1 MCIRDSYIS
10 PGMWFIDGPFL
21 VDGNLSI
28 DAGTKLIF
36 SEDAYLIVKG
46 KVNFNGSENNQIE
59 FLPKDK
65 SWKGFYLI
73 SDKESKSII
82 KNLVVRST
90 SAMQVGVLNLTGGFT
105 IYNSDI
111 LLKNIHFLDSTAEDS
126 INIVNSEIEIDNLRS
141 SVGKVP
147 GLAVVQVGNVAA
159 SSVYVKAKTKS
170 AKEVGI
176 EVIDHHIGE
185 ETTEK
190 ELLELVN
197 KLNNQENV
205 NGILVQL
212 PLPKH
217 INEQIILDSIHPD
230 KDADGFHPLNVGR
243 LSIASNNDENL
254 LIPCTPY
261 GCLLMLKGLDVN
273 LSGMNAVVVGRSN
286 IVGKPMAQLLLKE
299 SCTVTVAHSK
309 TKNLEDVCRK
319 ADIVVAAVGRPEM
332 IKGDWIKKGAIVIDV
347 GINKT
352 DKGIVGDVAFDEVS
366 KNAKAL
372 TPVPGGVGPMTIACL
387 LKNTIDC
394 FKRSQI

>member
-1 MCIRDSYIS
+1 MTTIINGKEIAQDLRNS
-10 PGMWFIDGPFL
+10 L
-21 VDGNLSI
+21 
-28 DAGTKLIF
+28 KL
-36 SEDAYLIVKG
+36 
-46 KVNFNGSENNQIE
+46 
-59 FLPKDK
+59 
-65 SWKGFYLI
+65 
-73 SDKESKSII
+73 
-82 KNLVVRST
+82 
-90 SAMQVGVLNLTGGFT
+90 
-105 IYNSDI
+105 
-111 LLKNIHFLDSTAEDS
+111 
-126 INIVNSEIEIDNLRS
+126 EIDYLRS

-190 ELLELVN
+190 ELLELVS

-230 KDADGFHPLNVGR
+230 KDADGFHPLNVGK
-243 LSIASNNDENL
+243 LSIASHNDENL

-261 GCLLMLKGLDVN
+261 GCLIMLKGLGID
-273 LSGMNAVVVGRSN
+273 LSGKNAVVIGRSN

-299 SCTVTVAHSK
+299 SCTVTIAHSK
-309 TKNLEDVCRK
+309 TKNIEEICK
-319 ADIVVAAVGRPEM
+319 NADIVVAAVGRPKM
-332 IKGDWIKKGAIVIDV
+332 VKGDWIKKGAIVIDV
-347 GINKT
+347 GINRITTEAEGEVKN
-352 DKGIVGDVAFDEVS
+352 KLVGDVDFDEAS
-366 KNAKAL
+366 RNASAI

-387 LKNTIDC
+387 LRNTTIAFKN
-394 FKRSQI
+394 KNQ